1 MIKLT
6 HLGGGEFIVNAEL
19 IRYVE
24 QRPDTFVTMTDGDR
38 FVVQESLDEV
48 VARAVEYQRQKH
60 MIPAPLRSVASPDRN
75 TFQATSLST

>member
-1 MIKLT
+1 MIPLT
-6 HLGGGEFIVNAEL
+6 RLDGERFVLNAEL

-48 VARAVEYQRQKH
+48 VGRAVEYQRQKH
-60 MIPAPLRSVASPDRN
+60 MIPAPLPSAASQDRH
-75 TFQATSLST
+75 SYR

>member
-6 HLGGGEFIVNAEL
+6 HLGGGEFIVNADQ

-38 FVVQESLDEV
+38 FVVQETLDEV
-48 VARAVEYQRQKH
+48 VGRAVEYQRQKH
-60 MIPAPLRSVASPDRN
+60 MIPPPLRSVASQELNSFR
-75 TFQATSLST
+75 

>member
-6 HLGGGEFIVNAEL
+6 HLGGGAFIVNADL

-48 VARAVEYQRQKH
+48 VGRAVEYQRQKH
-60 MIPAPLRSVASPDRN
+60 MIPAPLHSAASQDRN
-75 TFQATSLST
+75 SFR